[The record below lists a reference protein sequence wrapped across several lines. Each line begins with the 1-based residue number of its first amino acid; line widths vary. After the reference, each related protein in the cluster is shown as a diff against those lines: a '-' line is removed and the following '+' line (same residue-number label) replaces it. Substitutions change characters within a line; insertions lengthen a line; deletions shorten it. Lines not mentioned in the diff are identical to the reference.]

1 MISTVVAHSLLIGSS
16 MVDTSS
22 PVLLVSGTGVT
33 KTLTCSPTP
42 RLLHFQCAWGGS
54 TLGLGVGAV
63 DVSVSWMGV
72 GFCVLYIGGVTGSP
86 RADLEKEEAASIV

>member
-1 MISTVVAHSLLIGSS
+1 MLMGSS
-16 MVDTSS
+16 MVDTFS

-42 RLLHFQCAWGGS
+42 RLLHSQCAWGGS
-54 TLGLGVGAV
+54 TLGLGVGA
-63 DVSVSWMGV
+63 SWVGV
-72 GFCVLYIGGVTGSP
+72 GSRVLYIGGGSGGLVRGVTGSP